1 VFSEVFVVQ
10 LVLPGCGMGF
20 RNLIWDFDGTLFD
33 TYPEITRAFIDALKK
48 DYGIEYDYNEAF
60 SLAKASINFCIESL
74 ADEFNIDR
82 EEFSEN
88 YKKRYFGELTYEGK
102 PFENVE
108 EVLEYVSKMGR
119 NFLIT
124 HRGSESLNEFLIRND
139 FNKYFIEIV
148 SADENFPLKPDPT
161 SFNYIIDKY
170 KLKKEETLGVGD
182 RTLDIE
188 AAQNAGI
195 KSCFFDSGGSKIG
208 IATYNIHKMKDLL
221 NILKE

>member
-1 VFSEVFVVQ
+1 VA
-10 LVLPGCGMGF
+10 F

-48 DYGIEYDYNEAF
+48 NYGIEYDYGQVYY
-60 SLAKASINFCIESL
+60 LAKKSIRFCMENL

-102 PFENVE
+102 PFEDVK
-108 EVLEYVSKMGR
+108 EVLKYISNKGGS
-119 NFLIT
+119 FLIT
-124 HRGSESLNEFLIRND
+124 HRDYESLNEFLTRNN
-139 FNKYFIEIV
+139 FEKYFIEIV
-148 SADENFPLKPDPT
+148 SADANFPLKPDPA

-182 RTLDIE
+182 RILDIE
-188 AAQNAGI
+188 AANSAGI
-195 KSCFFDSGGSKIG
+195 KSCFFDSGGSKIET
-208 IATYNIHKMKDLL
+208 ANYNISRMKGLL
-221 NILKE
+221 KILKKSNNLLGATFDNGG